1 VVQELINLLPREAGN
16 SALIV
21 AIIGSLIGAGIW
33 LLGAR
38 FSRPIITLLTVL
50 LGATVGMHLPQWFGW
65 NISGAGP
72 AVGGALVLGVTG
84 YVLHGMWV
92 GIGLGTVLSSWA
104 AMACWIAFR
113 NNARWAWP
121 EYGADTSV
129 LDYSRALWQALPP
142 DVARVLP
149 YACATAMVCGLG
161 LAIIWPKVSLILGW
175 SLAGATLLA
184 SMGVAA
190 VDFGGQNQWLAKV
203 PSPLWA
209 QGTLLACFV
218 ALGSVIQWKLGPKP
232 ATTTGSKSGGKKKP
246 KDDFDED

>member
-1 VVQELINLLPREAGN
+1 MIA
-16 SALIV
+16 IV
-21 AIIGSLIGAGIW
+21 GSLIGVAIW

-84 YVLHGMWV
+84 YVLHGPWV

-113 NNARWAWP
+113 NNAGWAWP

-175 SLAGATLLA
+175 
-184 SMGVAA
+184 
-190 VDFGGQNQWLAKV
+190 
-203 PSPLWA
+203 
-209 QGTLLACFV
+209 
-218 ALGSVIQWKLGPKP
+218 
-232 ATTTGSKSGGKKKP
+232 
-246 KDDFDED
+246 